1 MSSQKNSKSSVADL
15 LKSVAK
21 TTDDKKKSKVPIVD
35 DPSFHTEI
43 DEYITKNRDFKNAK
57 VALELAETSVI
68 EKGSAWYAEQKGVLN
83 SVKYAGT
90 EGAVLVTYKD
100 VFSKVNDIA
109 EDLKGKLKN
118 KFDDYFQEK
127 RTIKLKETS
136 DDTIDFLL
144 KALGEE
150 KFIEIF
156 EVSIDTVAVSEMDQ
170 KQFELPVAVREM
182 LSQAKASL
190 RVS

>member
-1 MSSQKNSKSSVADL
+1 MSNSKNSKSSVADL
-15 LKSVAK
+15 LNKVAK
-21 TTDDKKKSKVPIVD
+21 TTDDKKKSKVPIID
-35 DPSFHTEI
+35 DPNFRTEV
-43 DEYITKNRDFKNAK
+43 DEYISKNRDFKNAK

-83 SVKYAGT
+83 SVKFAGT

-118 KFDDYFQEK
+118 KFDDFFQEK

-144 KALGEE
+144 KTLGEE

-182 LSQAKASL
+182 LNQSKPAL